1 MAFCLLAMTFTLM
14 SCNHKNGASEKVL
27 TGNIVDILAKDIYPG
42 EVTIK
47 DGKITSIK
55 RIDGEFDTY
64 IMPGFVDA
72 HIHIESTLMP
82 PENYARMAVENGV
95 VAAICDPHEIT
106 NVLGIEGIDY
116 MIDNSKK
123 ARFHFNFML
132 PSCVP
137 STNHETAGATID
149 AQQTAQLIT
158 RDDIIGLAEMMN
170 APGVI
175 YEDAEVMAKIQAA
188 HKMNKPIDG
197 HAPKVTG
204 EDLRKYVAAGI
215 STDHECSSVEE
226 AKEKLDLGMK
236 IIIREGSAA
245 CNFESLYP
253 IIGEYP
259 EMTLFCS
266 DDMYP
271 DDVTEI
277 GYINGLVRRSVA
289 KNLPLW
295 NVLQTACTT
304 PVKHYNLK
312 SGLLQEGDPAD
323 FIVVNNLQDFQILST
338 YINGYEVYN
347 ANSGVTDALMTD
359 YKSSQSFHLNQFEAK
374 PITASALQVKCE
386 GKQLKV
392 ITATE
397 GSLITGMEIVEPKSD
412 AAGHVITD
420 VENGIAKLVVYN
432 RYAGDMAPQVAYIK
446 GFNLQKGALAST
458 IAHDS
463 HNIIALG
470 CNDQDIAHLINLLI
484 EKKGGI
490 AVCDGQVTKY
500 LPLPIAGLM
509 TPLLPEQVSKKHIEL
524 KDLAASM
531 GCTINAPFMTLA
543 FMALPVIPDLKLTD
557 KYLFDGI
564 AFCETSLWAD

>member
-1 MAFCLLAMTFTLM
+1 M
-14 SCNHKNGASEKVL
+14 
-27 TGNIVDILAKDIYPG
+27 
-42 EVTIK
+42 
-47 DGKITSIK
+47 
-55 RIDGEFDTY
+55 FDVP
-64 IMPGFVDA
+64 MW
-72 HIHIESTLMP
+72 
-82 PENYARMAVENGV
+82 
-95 VAAICDPHEIT
+95 
-106 NVLGIEGIDY
+106 
-116 MIDNSKK
+116 NS
-123 ARFHFNFML
+123 
-132 PSCVP
+132 
-137 STNHETAGATID
+137 
-149 AQQTAQLIT
+149 
-158 RDDIIGLAEMMN
+158 
-170 APGVI
+170 
-175 YEDAEVMAKIQAA
+175 
-188 HKMNKPIDG
+188 
-197 HAPKVTG
+197 HAP
-204 EDLRKYVAAGI
+204 
-215 STDHECSSVEE
+215 
-226 AKEKLDLGMK
+226 
-236 IIIREGSAA
+236 
-245 CNFESLYP
+245 
-253 IIGEYP
+253 
-259 EMTLFCS
+259 

-432 RYAGDMAPQVAYIK
+432 RYVGDMAPQVAYIK

-484 EKKGGI
+484 EEKGGI

>member
-1 MAFCLLAMTFTLM
+1 M
-14 SCNHKNGASEKVL
+14 
-27 TGNIVDILAKDIYPG
+27 
-42 EVTIK
+42 
-47 DGKITSIK
+47 
-55 RIDGEFDTY
+55 
-64 IMPGFVDA
+64 
-72 HIHIESTLMP
+72 
-82 PENYARMAVENGV
+82 
-95 VAAICDPHEIT
+95 
-106 NVLGIEGIDY
+106 
-116 MIDNSKK
+116 
-123 ARFHFNFML
+123 
-132 PSCVP
+132 
-137 STNHETAGATID
+137 
-149 AQQTAQLIT
+149 
-158 RDDIIGLAEMMN
+158 
-170 APGVI
+170 
-175 YEDAEVMAKIQAA
+175 
-188 HKMNKPIDG
+188 
-197 HAPKVTG
+197 
-204 EDLRKYVAAGI
+204 
-215 STDHECSSVEE
+215 EC
-226 AKEKLDLGMK
+226 
-236 IIIREGSAA
+236 
-245 CNFESLYP
+245 
-253 IIGEYP
+253 
-259 EMTLFCS
+259 
-266 DDMYP
+266 
-271 DDVTEI
+271 
-277 GYINGLVRRSVA
+277 
-289 KNLPLW
+289 
-295 NVLQTACTT
+295 
-304 PVKHYNLK
+304 
-312 SGLLQEGDPAD
+312 
-323 FIVVNNLQDFQILST
+323 
-338 YINGYEVYN
+338 

-484 EKKGGI
+484 EEKGGI

-531 GCTINAPFMTLA
+531 GCTINAPFVTLA